1 MMTILNYLFAFL
13 LVVDCLFLTL
23 LILVQ
28 LPKKDAGAGMAF
40 GGGAADALFGAG
52 SGTALTKL
60 TKYCA
65 IAFFLLVIGLSVIG
79 SHGNGSNQQLRRAMD
94 ATSAAPPPAPAPAP
108 TTPAP
113 AALPTSSAPGLSLT
127 IGSNSTPAA
136 PTTPAAPAAATNN
149 PPK

>member
-1 MMTILNYLFAFL
+1 MMTLLTYVLAFL

-60 TKYCA
+60 TKYSA
-65 IAFFLLVIGLSVIG
+65 GIFFVLVIVLSLISG
-79 SHGNGSNQQLRRAMD
+79 AGNTSNQQLRRAMES
-94 ATSAAPPPAPAPAP
+94 TSSQPQPAAPRA
-108 TTPAP
+108 TAP
-113 AALPTSSAPGLSLT
+113 AATAISTSSAPALSLT
-127 IGSNSTPAA
+127 SSTNALSATPAA
-136 PTTPAAPAAATNN
+136 PPATAPATNN